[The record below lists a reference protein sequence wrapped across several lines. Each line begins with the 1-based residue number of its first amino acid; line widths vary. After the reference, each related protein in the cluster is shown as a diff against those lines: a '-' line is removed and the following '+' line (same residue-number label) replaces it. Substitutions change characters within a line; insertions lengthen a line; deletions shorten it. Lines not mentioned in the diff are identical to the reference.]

1 MTLPASFQDQM
12 VQIIAEFGASGYV
25 RMVLRFPDRLAEA
38 VLSRAVRRLYDA
50 EPVLACTFDAR
61 ARPPRWRRRDD
72 LDALAEVEVVPAEVE
87 APALERLQAEPCP
100 AEAPPKINLT
110 VTVPR
115 EEINQA
121 ALQQCRDENDAGTLS
136 GEIVVCG
143 ATGNDTSALTGDR
156 AATQKRYAQETML
169 KGAPRAP
176 EAFGIPN
183 HGNPIGFGGVP
194 PPAVFIDVEALP
206 KAPPGSDADR
216 IARGLAPLDQD
227 RELTEE
233 EEKARREALG
243 IKTTAPPRDKKK
255 GG

>member
-1 MTLPASFQDQM
+1 METGLSSNATPVGPRFRSHFALVAALIAAPVAAQDDTAATPPPA
-12 VQIIAEFGASGYV
+12 
-25 RMVLRFPDRLAEA
+25 PPA
-38 VLSRAVRRLYDA
+38 V
-50 EPVLACTFDAR
+50 
-61 ARPPRWRRRDD
+61 
-72 LDALAEVEVVPAEVE
+72 
-87 APALERLQAEPCP
+87 
-100 AEAPPKINLT
+100 EAPPKINLT

-115 EEINQA
+115 EETNQA

-143 ATGNDTSALTGDR
+143 ATGTDTSALTGDR

-183 HGNPIGFGGVP
+183 HGNPIGFGKPP
-194 PPAVFIDVEALP
+194 PPAILIDVEALP
-206 KAPPGSDADR
+206 QAPPGSDADR

-243 IKTTAPPRDKKK
+243 IRTTVPPRDKKK